1 MRAALSK
8 IDGVASVEADFA
20 TKIATVTMKAGKT
33 LTRAECEEAFKG
45 TKYGVQSFEA
55 VAAAP

>member
-1 MRAALSK
+1 MRAALLT
-8 IDGVASVEADFA
+8 IDGVASVDADFA
-20 TKIATVTMKAGKT
+20 TKIATVTMKPGKA
-33 LTRAECEEAFKG
+33 LTKADCDKAFEG